1 MERLIDGPFARALER
16 RRDHC
21 NSAFAYARRTHRR
34 LDPDQ
39 FSRVLVKSVDPIVR
53 ALAVHNAEA
62 VDATVEALYDIS
74 LELLARDCLGDN
86 PRYPLIPLAWQKLL
100 PAAAPLLASDPR
112 RITASVSNAVHTLSL
127 EPAARPVEWI
137 DRMTAIIPLCT
148 GVDQFLD
155 AGKVEAW
162 RCGMAH
168 YRAAAIDIWQRLPD
182 SLKYAALHI
191 DGSGKQM
198 SLADVLAGLS
208 DPWWV
213 PGSERRRDREI
224 VLVAAAGG
232 FRGFGAPFG
241 GPFIA
246 PPEVTCVDGT
256 LYVLDTDSCWTLH
269 ADCFGATLQRHGA
282 ELPKGAGTAW
292 RGQYS
297 ITAAG
302 KVTGRGLGASFP
314 WLADSSSSSSSETT
328 LAVTLPRSHKV
339 YLVAA
344 R

>member
-21 NSAFAYARRTHRR
+21 NSAFAYARRNNRR
-34 LDPDQ
+34 LDPDE
-39 FSRVLVKSVDPIVR
+39 FRSVLVRLADPIVR
-53 ALAVHNAEA
+53 AVAEHHAETVDAA
-62 VDATVEALYDIS
+62 VDAIYDIS
-74 LELLARDCLGDN
+74 LELLAHDCLGDA
-86 PRYPLIPLAWQKLL
+86 PRYPVIAHAWQRLL
-100 PAAAPLLASDPR
+100 PAASSLLAADPR

-127 EPAARPVEWI
+127 EPAARPEEWI
-137 DRMTAIIPLCT
+137 DSMTAMIPLCT
-148 GVDQFLD
+148 NVDQFLD
-155 AGKVEAW
+155 AGKVAAW

-168 YRAAAIDIWQRLPD
+168 YRNGAIDIWRDLPD
-182 SLKYAALHI
+182 SLKYIAVGI
-191 DGSGKQM
+191 DQSNKRV
-198 SLADVLAGLS
+198 SSADILAGLA

-213 PGSERRRDREI
+213 PGSERRGEREI
-224 VLVAAAGG
+224 VLAATAGG

-246 PPEVTCVDGT
+246 PPEVTCVGGT
-256 LYVLDTDSCWTLH
+256 FYVYDTDSCWTLH
-269 ADCFGATLQRHGA
+269 ADCFGATFQRYGRD
-282 ELPKGAGTAW
+282 LPKGGGAGGP
-292 RGQYS
+292 GQYS

-302 KVTGRGLGASFP
+302 RVTGRGLSASIP
-314 WLADSSSSSSSETT
+314 SLAGWSSSSSSETT